1 MRHVRLALVG
11 LAVAAATLAAADP
24 KKSAPSHEAATSF
37 AVKGATAGHKLQ
49 TLCLDADGH
58 VVGLVAADRYGPKA
72 KTSAGSEV
80 LVYDADGTKLRG
92 WKVAFAGQA
101 VNVGPD
107 GCVYVGGEGRIA
119 KYDAEGKELANVD
132 LPHVGKVL
140 SDKDALLE
148 KAKETLAENIQSYE
162 DQVKE
167 AQGGVDALTKKLDA
181 GDLTAAEK
189 TRLAQQ
195 RAMVKAYQQMLT
207 QEKKRTPE
215 EAMKQI
221 GDRLRGVNGVTV
233 TAKDVFV
240 VGGSLKG
247 YGYTVWRMDHK
258 FENPKAVLKDL
269 GGCCGQMDVQ
279 ASGDEL
285 FVAENTRHRVGHY
298 DRDGKKLGD
307 FGKSGR
313 GNSDPECFGGCC
325 NPMNV
330 RVGSAGVYTAESEGI
345 VKLFGPS
352 GEFRGVVGSL
362 KVKEGCKNVAVAATA
377 DGSKV
382 FFCDVNASK
391 VHVLA
396 RKSAAE

>member
-1 MRHVRLALVG
+1 MRHACLSCLV
-11 LAVAAATLAAADP
+11 LAAAAVGADP
-24 KKSAPSHEAATSF
+24 KSAPTHEAGTVI
-37 AVKGATAGHKLQ
+37 AVKGASAGLKLQ
-49 TLCLDADGH
+49 TLCLDGHDH
-58 VVGLVAADRYGPKA
+58 VVGLVAPDRYGVVKGSKP
-72 KTSAGSEV
+72 TSSEV
-80 LVYDADGTKLRG
+80 HVYDADGTKLRG
-92 WKVAFAGQA
+92 WKVPFVGQA

-119 KYDAEGKELANVD
+119 KFDAEGKELANVD

-162 DQVKE
+162 AEVKE
-167 AQGGVDALTKKLDA
+167 NQDAIDALTKKLDA
-181 GDLTAAEK
+181 GELTTAEK
-189 TRLAQQ
+189 TQLTQ
-195 RAMVKAYQQMLT
+195 RRALVKSYQQMVKN
-207 QEKKRTPE
+207 EKKRTPE
-215 EAMKQI
+215 DAMKQI
-221 GDRLRGVNGVTV
+221 ADRLRGVNGVTV
-233 TAKDVFV
+233 TAKDIFV

-285 FVAENTRHRVGHY
+285 FVAENTKHRVGRY

-313 GNSDPECFGGCC
+313 GNSDPACFGGCC

-330 RVGSAGVYTAESEGI
+330 RVGPAGVYTAESEGI

-352 GEFRGVVGSL
+352 GEFRVLVGTL
-362 KVKEGCKNVAVAATA
+362 KVKEGCKNVAIAATA

-382 FFCDVNASK
+382 YFCDVNGSK
-391 VHVLA
+391 VHVLT

>member
-1 MRHVRLALVG
+1 MRPTS
-11 LAVAAATLAAADP
+11 LAVAGLVVTAATLAAADVV
-24 KKSAPSHEAATSF
+24 KSTPTHVAATSF

-49 TLCLDADGH
+49 TLCIDADGH
-58 VVGLVAADRYGPKA
+58 VVGLVAADRYGPRGKA
-72 KTSAGSEV
+72 AGAEV
-80 LVYDADGTKLRG
+80 LVYDADGTKVRG
-92 WKVAFAGQA
+92 WKVPFAGQA
-101 VNVGPD
+101 INVGPD
-107 GCVYVGGEGRIA
+107 GSVYVAGAGRIA
-119 KYDAEGKELANVD
+119 KYDAQGQELANVD

-140 SDKDALLE
+140 SNKDALRE

-162 DQVKE
+162 ATLKE
-167 AQGGVDALTKKLDA
+167 TQEGIDALTKKLDA
-181 GDLTAAEK
+181 GNLTTVEK

-195 RAMVKAYQQMLT
+195 RSLVKAYERMLA

-215 EAMKQI
+215 DAMKQI
-221 GDRLRGVNGVTV
+221 GDKLRGVNGVTV
-233 TAKDVFV
+233 TAKDIFV

-247 YGYTVWRMDHK
+247 YGYTVWRMDHQ
-258 FENPKAVLKDL
+258 FQNPKAVLKDL

-285 FVAENTRHRVGHY
+285 FVAENTKHRVGHY
-298 DRDGKKLGD
+298 DRDGKKLGS

-352 GEFRGVVGSL
+352 GEFRGMVGTI

-382 FFCDVNASK
+382 FFCDVNGSK

-396 RKSAAE
+396 RKTE